1 MKPTK
6 QQRRAKKL
14 KAAQKAGAT
23 EQNML
28 NRQKK
33 NVQIPKFITCN
44 ECGGRAEKST
54 FVILDSAG
62 MKGINLA
69 LSGICS
75 DCGSPTIAIS
85 GDPEAA
91 ASVMSAFQE
100 ETGGGALGIE
110 VHPNT

>member
-14 KAAQKAGAT
+14 KTAQKVSAT
-23 EQNML
+23 EQNEL
-28 NRQKK
+28 NRQRK
-33 NVQIPKFITCN
+33 NVQVPEFITCN

-54 FVILDSAG
+54 FVKLDTSG

-75 DCGSPTIAIS
+75 DCGRPTIAIC

-100 ETGGGALGIE
+100 EIGGGILGFE
-110 VHPNT
+110 THSNT